1 MAETAFYG
9 VAALRAFSHR
19 DKLLKD
25 HVMMKAKLFCK
36 TGILSGKSI
45 EFDESATI
53 GKGAENDL
61 ELNAPFVSNKQ
72 ARIYFDKKENCYFL
86 EDLRSR
92 NGTKLDGMK
101 VAQKEKL
108 GALHVITFPNNFDF
122 IFQAVDAGN
131 APKREAAPVRNAEE
145 RRPRKTPDVDAEV
158 ATQEKR
164 KDPLFGPVTGRTILD
179 QEVIA
184 FPNLTDLDKHFSH
197 DRSDQDV
204 KRTVPGEMP
213 AVAPVFR
220 SDKNTTASM
229 ANRGTPSTP
238 PPFELEIKIAG
249 KEKQALR
256 LREGE
261 NLIGRSQ
268 QCPICI
274 DDPSLSRQHALIIV
288 KAGKVTVRD
297 LESRNHTYLDKKL
310 ITTEVEVRAK
320 MKIQFGTVEA
330 VIRKA

>member
-1 MAETAFYG
+1 MAWPPRGLFLFG
-9 VAALRAFSHR
+9 L
-19 DKLLKD
+19 KLLKE
-25 HVMMKAKLFCK
+25 HVMMTAKLFCK

-45 EFDESATI
+45 EFGESATI

-61 ELNAPFVSNKQ
+61 ELNAPFISNKQ

-101 VAQKEKL
+101 VTQKEKL

-131 APKREAAPVRNAEE
+131 AQKREAAPARNADE
-145 RRPRKTPDVDAEV
+145 RRREKTPNIDVEA
-158 ATQEKR
+158 ATQDKR
-164 KDPLFGPVTGRTILD
+164 KKPLFGPATGRTVLD

-184 FPNLTDLDKHFSH
+184 FPNLTDLDKQLSH
-197 DRSDQDV
+197 DRSNRDV
-204 KRTVPGEMP
+204 KRTVPDEMP
-213 AVAPVFR
+213 ATAPVFR
-220 SDKNTTASM
+220 SDKNTAAST
-229 ANRGTPSTP
+229 ANRGTPPTLP
-238 PPFELEIKIAG
+238 TFELEVKIAG
-249 KEKQALR
+249 KEMQTFR

-261 NLIGRSQ
+261 NLVGRSQ

-274 DDPSLSRQHALIIV
+274 DDPSLSRQHALITA
-288 KAGKVTVRD
+288 KAGKVTLRD

-310 ITTEVEVRAK
+310 ITTEAEVRPE

-330 VIRKA
+330 QLVKR